1 MPAIGTP
8 EGKEP
13 IVCDVSQCFQI
24 AIRYA
29 EQASDYTTPLGAGA
43 CGAAPGDV

>member
-1 MPAIGTP
+1 MPAIRTP
-8 EGKEP
+8 ARKQP
-13 IVCDVSQCFQI
+13 IACDVSQCFQI

-43 CGAAPGDV
+43 CGATPGDV